1 VVSRV
6 AYGTCVGSWE
16 RVQRYVLPRVGGKL
30 FFGTS
35 GQSSIAQ
42 AYNSILVAAA
52 GHDLSML
59 ILQHDDLEITDP
71 DAELK
76 FLEAFA
82 DPRVAIAGV
91 AGGKGGES
99 LAWWETETVG
109 HQLTDSRL
117 LDFGPRTGEVAL
129 VEGSVMAFSPWAI
142 EYLGFDENFRGFHS
156 CDEVAATAR
165 SWGKRVVVV
174 DVDTHHH
181 TTLGFK
187 SEENRRQWTEA
198 NEVFRKKWGFA

>member
-1 VVSRV
+1 V
-6 AYGTCVGSWE
+6 AYGSCVGSWT
-16 RVQRYVLPRVGGKL
+16 RLARYVLPRVGGKL

-35 GQSSIAQ
+35 GQPSIAR
-42 AYNSILVAAA
+42 AYNAILGACR
-52 GHDLSML
+52 GRDLSML

-76 FLEAFA
+76 FLEALA
-82 DPRVAIAGV
+82 DPTVAIVGV

-117 LDFGPRTGEVAL
+117 LDFGPRTGDVAL

-142 EYLGFDENFRGFHS
+142 DCLWFDETFLGFHS
-156 CDEVAATAR
+156 CDEIAATAR
-165 SWGKRVVVV
+165 DAGKRVVVA

-187 SEENRRQWTEA
+187 SEENQRQWTEA
-198 NEVFRKKWGFA
+198 NELFRKKWGFA